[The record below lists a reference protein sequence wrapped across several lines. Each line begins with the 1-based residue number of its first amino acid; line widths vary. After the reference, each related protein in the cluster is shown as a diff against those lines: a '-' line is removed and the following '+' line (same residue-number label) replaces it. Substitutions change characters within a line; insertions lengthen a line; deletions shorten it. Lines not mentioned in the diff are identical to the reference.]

1 MLSQRGPMSTSR
13 EAETLANGATADAF
27 FCDVLAK
34 VHPHREHKKVPER
47 VVEIGG
53 LCFSEF

>member
-1 MLSQRGPMSTSR
+1 MSTSR

-34 VHPHREHKKVPER
+34 VHPRREHKMGPER

>member
-1 MLSQRGPMSTSR
+1 MLSQRGPMSTSSK
-13 EAETLANGATADAF
+13 AETLANRATADAS

-53 LCFSEF
+53 LCFSES